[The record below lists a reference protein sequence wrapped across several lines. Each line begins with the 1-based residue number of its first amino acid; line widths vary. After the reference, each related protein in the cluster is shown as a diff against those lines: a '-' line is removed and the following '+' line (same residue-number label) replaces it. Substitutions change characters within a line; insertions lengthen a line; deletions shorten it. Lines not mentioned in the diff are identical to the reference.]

1 MDLELIQKN
10 LSEKLEE
17 TKKSL
22 ETKAAEAADKAVA
35 KVLENELKSINEKLA
50 EIKGFDGEVSRE
62 ALVKAMADVAILT
75 KDFNDFQLQAK
86 QSKTVEKNKSFND
99 VLASAIEEKTD
110 DFAKMA
116 RGERGMKSIGIELDL
131 KAVGDM
137 SVSNNITGGSVWG
150 ANYAP
155 GIIEAPKRKVHM
167 RQIMTGGAVGTG
179 TDFYFM
185 KQNGAGEGG
194 AAFVAEGAAKS
205 QSDEDLIESSVKI
218 ETLAAYSRVTKKAMN
233 NIPGFISFLQSRLV
247 EKIAKAEDAAILYGD
262 GNSPNPKGILIAG
275 NFTVSATTSTTLVEK
290 LIDDISYLE
299 DTAERNADTI
309 VLRPADYYSFFKNKA
324 SGSGEFDLPFNVAIV
339 NGQLFING
347 VKVVAST
354 ALTAGDYIVGDF
366 ANGAQFLTQESLR
379 LEFFEQDS
387 DNVTKNK
394 VTVRIEE
401 SVALPVYGSDYFIK
415 GTV

>member
-1 MDLELIQKN
+1 MDLEVIQKN

-17 TKKSL
+17 AKKAV
-22 ETKAAEAADKAVA
+22 ETKAAEAADKAVQALIA
-35 KVLENELKSINEKLA
+35 KELKEINDKIA
-50 EIKGFDGEVSRE
+50 EVKGFDAEVTRE
-62 ALVKAMADVAILT
+62 AIVKAMQDVAILT
-75 KDFNDFQLQAK
+75 KDFNQFQLDAK
-86 QSKTVEKNKSFND
+86 SGKGVEKTKSFND

-110 DFAKMA
+110 EFAKMA
-116 RGERGMKSIGIELDL
+116 RGERGVKSIGVELDL
-131 KAVGDM
+131 KTVGDM
-137 SVSNNITGGSVWG
+137 STSNVTGSSVWG

-167 RQIMTGGAVGTG
+167 REIMVGGSVGTG

-185 KQNGAGEGG
+185 KQNGAGEGS

-205 QSDEDLIESSVKI
+205 QSDEDLVESSVKI

-247 EKIAKAEDAAILYGD
+247 EKIAKAEDTAILYGD
-262 GNSPNPKGILIAG
+262 GTTPNPKGILVAG
-275 NFTVSATTSTTLVEK
+275 NFTASTTASTKLVEK

-299 DTAERNADTI
+299 DTAERNADLI
-309 VLRPADYYSFFKNKA
+309 LLRPSDYYTFFKNTA
-324 SGSGEFDLPFNVAIV
+324 SGSGEYDLPFNVAIV

-347 VKVVAST
+347 VPVKATT
-354 ALTAGDYIVGDF
+354 ALTTGDYVVGDF

>member
-22 ETKAAEAADKAVA
+22 ETKAAEAADKAV
-35 KVLENELKSINEKLA
+35 KSVLENELKSINDKLA
-50 EIKGFDGEVSRE
+50 EIKGLPEDVTRE
-62 ALVKAMADVAILT
+62 ILVKAISDVAILT

-86 QSKTVEKNKSFND
+86 QSKGVEKTKSFND

-116 RGERGMKSIGIELDL
+116 KGEKGFKSIGIELDL

-137 SVSNNITGGSVWG
+137 STSNVTGGSVWG

-167 RQIMTGGAVGTG
+167 RQIMVGGSVGTG

-194 AAFVAEGAAKS
+194 AAFVAEAAPKS

-262 GNSPNPKGILIAG
+262 GSTPNPKGILVSG
-275 NFTVSATTSTTLVEK
+275 NYTASTSGATKLVEK

-299 DTAERNADTI
+299 DTAERNADKI
-309 VLRPADYYSFFKNKA
+309 LLRPSDYYTFFKNTA
-324 SGSGEFDLPFNVAIV
+324 SGSGEYDLPFNVVII
-339 NGQLFING
+339 NGQLYISG
-347 VKVVAST
+347 VPVFAST
-354 ALTAGDYIVGDF
+354 ALTTGDYVVGDF

>member
-22 ETKAAEAADKAVA
+22 EAKPAEAADKAVA

-50 EIKGFDGEVSRE
+50 EIKGLDGEVSRE

-75 KDFNDFQLQAK
+75 KDFNDFQLQDK

-99 VLASAIEEKTD
+99 VLAAAIEEKTD

-116 RGERGMKSIGIELDL
+116 KGERGMKSIGIELDL

-137 SVSNNITGGSVWG
+137 STSNITGGSVWG
-150 ANYAP
+150 ANYAA

-167 RQIMTGGAVGTG
+167 RQIMTGGSVGTG

-194 AAFVAEGAAKS
+194 AAFVAEGGAKS

-233 NIPGFISFLQSRLV
+233 NIPGFISFLQSRLG
-247 EKIAKAEDAAILYGD
+247 EKTAKAEDAAILYGD
-262 GNSPNPKGILIAG
+262 GTSPNPKGILVPG
-275 NFTVSATTSTTLVEK
+275 NYTASTTGATKLVEK

-299 DTAERNADTI
+299 DTAERNADKI
-309 VLRPADYYSFFKNKA
+309 LLRPSDYYTFFKNTA
-324 SGSGEFDLPFNVAIV
+324 TGSGEYDLPFNVVIV
-339 NGQLFING
+339 NGQLYISG
-347 VKVVAST
+347 VPVYAST
-354 ALTAGDYIVGDF
+354 ALTTGDYVVGDF

>member
-62 ALVKAMADVAILT
+62 A